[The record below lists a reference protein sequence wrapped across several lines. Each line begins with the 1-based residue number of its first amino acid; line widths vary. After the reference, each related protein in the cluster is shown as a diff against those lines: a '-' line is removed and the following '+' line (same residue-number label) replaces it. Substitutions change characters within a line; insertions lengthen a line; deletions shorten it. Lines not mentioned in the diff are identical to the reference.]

1 VRNLKK
7 LIDDI
12 STFCNYCF
20 ILVFDVLL
28 RQRWNGAV
36 MIEMA
41 TYRYR
46 SGTSVLHRLD
56 VRFKLIFLVMISFA
70 SLQARG
76 AALAVLTI
84 TLLALMK
91 NAGQTVKSLLTLLRY
106 AIIFLVLIFIAR
118 ALATPGSPVFGY
130 KTVIVTREGIS
141 GGILVC
147 WRLVI
152 VILIGLAFVAT
163 TRTSE
168 VKAAVEWFLGPV
180 PFIPAP
186 RVSIMM
192 SLVIRFIP
200 VILDQAKEITDAQRA
215 RGVENRKNPVYRLRK
230 LLIPLMRRTFER
242 ADKLA
247 MAMEARCYTENRTD
261 PDLSATPGDW
271 IALVVVS
278 CVCVVII
285 VV

>member
-1 VRNLKK
+1 
-7 LIDDI
+7 
-12 STFCNYCF
+12 
-20 ILVFDVLL
+20 
-28 RQRWNGAV
+28 
-36 MIEMA
+36 MIELA

-46 SGTSVLHRLD
+46 SGTSVLHQLD
-56 VRFKLIFLVMISFA
+56 VRFKLIFLVMISFV
-70 SLQARG
+70 SLQAHG
-76 AALAVLTI
+76 SALSVLTV
-84 TLLALMK
+84 TLLALMV
-91 NAGQTVKSLLTLLRY
+91 NAGQTAKSLLALLRY
-106 AIIFLVLIFIAR
+106 VIIFLVLIFIAR
-118 ALATPGSPVFGY
+118 ALATPGSPVFEY
-130 KTVIVTREGIS
+130 KTLTVTREGIYD
-141 GGILVC
+141 GVMVC

-152 VILIGLAFVAT
+152 VMLIGLSFVAT

-168 VKAAVEWFLGPV
+168 VKAAVEWFLRPV
-180 PFIPAP
+180 PFIPAK

-200 VILDQAKEITDAQRA
+200 VILDQAKETTDAQRA

-261 PDLSATPGDW
+261 PDLSSTPKDW
-271 IALVVVS
+271 LALVIVS
-278 CVCVVII
+278 CLCIVVI